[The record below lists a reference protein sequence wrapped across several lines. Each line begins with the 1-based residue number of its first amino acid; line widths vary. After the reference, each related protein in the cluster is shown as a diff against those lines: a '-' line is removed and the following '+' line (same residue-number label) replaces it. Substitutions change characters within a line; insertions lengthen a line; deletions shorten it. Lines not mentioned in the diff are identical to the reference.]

1 MKNHHRRL
9 SSHAY
14 KRRAS
19 GTALMSDYRLLE
31 LALEAATSATS
42 HDNGLKY
49 QRAGAGY
56 SKAIKYLSL
65 VMQRHASVTSTAPT
79 TTTTRGITLQQI
91 EQIKHY
97 HLVYQQ
103 RLAGLDSAKPSA
115 NSKNMSHTSPHREAR
130 VRRTSLSKIPF
141 VEDVVHKQHCP
152 RPPAA
157 IWRRPYWL
165 LKRLQRWICSTV
177 HLCHWINLESKGRQ
191 NQWVAT

>member
-42 HDNGLKY
+42 YDNGLKY

-65 VMQRHASVTSTAPT
+65 VMQRHASTTSTAPTTTPT
-79 TTTTRGITLQQI
+79 TTTTRGITPQQI
-91 EQIKHY
+91 ERIKHY

-103 RLAGLDSAKPSA
+103 RLAGLDSAK
-115 NSKNMSHTSPHREAR
+115 TGQ
-130 VRRTSLSKIPF
+130 SLLVHQMIMFDPF
-141 VEDVVHKQHCP
+141 N
-152 RPPAA
+152 
-157 IWRRPYWL
+157 L
-165 LKRLQRWICSTV
+165 L
-177 HLCHWINLESKGRQ
+177 
-191 NQWVAT
+191 